1 MNFGRQYLTYDEYKQ
16 LGGTLDENAF
26 NLLEYEARKKINEK
40 TFNRISRLEEI
51 PTDVKMC
58 VYNLITTFSSYE
70 ENHNKTI
77 ASESVGSYSV
87 TYATASSETS
97 KAKCREISTIIETY
111 LDGVI
116 INGTP
121 ALYLGDDF

>member
-26 NLLEYEARKKINEK
+26 NLLEYEARKKINVK

-58 VYNLITTFSSYE
+58 MYNLITTIGSYE

-97 KAKCREISTIIETY
+97 KTKCREISTIIETY